1 MLLHSKMHNKHYLGM
16 NEGMNESSMRC
27 FDDSLIKKQG
37 RTYCTDRSSL
47 ARYVDMSFFLA
58 GSSKIFF
65 IVCIVSFITIRGWE
79 IT

>member
-1 MLLHSKMHNKHYLGM
+1 M

-37 RTYCTDRSSL
+37 RTYSTDRSSL
-47 ARYVDMSFFLA
+47 ARYGDMSFLLA

-65 IVCIVSFITIRGWE
+65 LPPKSFCIPRIFNKIISLKILNLVYV
-79 IT
+79 

>member
-1 MLLHSKMHNKHYLGM
+1 M

-37 RTYCTDRSSL
+37 RTYSTDRSSL